1 MRTELR
7 EQILSEENIYKA
19 IFAMESYIS
28 ERDLLNPEDLDTF
41 LRLRDKYDF
50 NGIVSDTI
58 EKCKKTL
65 NQLLDDEN
73 ELLEVNVFFKIKKL
87 SSEGNTIVEY
97 RPLHTASLVNQI
109 CMASMLMPLMFDDSN
124 GKRNLSELSRMLP
137 HNFYGNIPSCNIG
150 SIFMNWTEKYRQYS
164 QIVTTRCR
172 EYSKTREYDKEI
184 SFDLKDFFPSINPL
198 KILNFIWNAV
208 SSKYKDNA
216 DKKCLKTII
225 SKLLYFKIPEENIQG
240 WKDVY
245 YKEQQNN
252 VKPVNGFYPVRGI
265 AQGLPQSYFFGNL
278 CMIEVADCM
287 SHVDKLMDS
296 DSYFYVDD
304 SVVFAKNINSDL
316 FGELIQRLN
325 NSVTESQKDWEEYPV
340 MGHDLLSQAM
350 DINYNIQ
357 FHPNGKSTICDIN
370 DSFKGMDGLF
380 LVQRPVSMG
389 GWIKGNIDEV
399 DDNVALKK
407 LTVLQDV
414 VNLEINKLRSKRT
427 KLKDNSYGEERLKW
441 LRRYKRYFLFRQ
453 RKLQILLNGKYDK
466 ELKAKFYETF
476 KIDDVT
482 SQDKTSKELIDAL
495 FEVFEEEIWFI
506 RHFE

>member
-1 MRTELR
+1 MDTNLR

-19 IFAMESYIS
+19 IFAVESYIS
-28 ERDLLNPEDLDTF
+28 ERNLLSASDLDVF

-50 NGIVSDTI
+50 NGIISTVI
-58 EKCKKTL
+58 EDCKKTL
-65 NQLLDDEN
+65 TKLLDNEN
-73 ELLEVNVFFKIKKL
+73 ELLEINIFFKIKKL
-87 SSEGNTIVEY
+87 SSEENPVVEY

-137 HNFYGNIPSCNIG
+137 HNFYGNIPSCNVG

-164 QIVTTRCR
+164 QIVTNCCR
-172 EYSKTREYDKEI
+172 EYAKTREYDKEI

-198 KILNFIWNAV
+198 KILNYIWNAV
-208 SSKYKDNA
+208 SGKYKNDT

-225 SKLLYFKIPEENIQG
+225 SKLLYFRIPEGNLEG

-245 YKEQQNN
+245 YKGQGDLI
-252 VKPVNGFYPVRGI
+252 KPINGFYPSRGI

-278 CMIEVADCM
+278 CMIEVAEIM
-287 SHVDKLMDS
+287 SHFEELTGS

-304 SVVFAKNINSDL
+304 SVVFAKNIDTNL
-316 FGELIQRLN
+316 FGKLIEKLN
-325 NSVTESQKDWEEYPV
+325 DSVTKTPQKWEEYPV
-340 MGHDLLSQAM
+340 LGQELLSQAM
-350 DINYNIQ
+350 DISYNIQ
-357 FHPNGKSTICDIN
+357 FHPNGKSTICDIK

-407 LTVLQDV
+407 LTALQTV
-414 VNLEINKLRSKRT
+414 VDTEIKKLLSK
-427 KLKDNSYGEERLKW
+427 KNSLKDNSYGEERLKW

-453 RKLQILLNGKYDK
+453 RRLQILLNGKYDE
-466 ELKAKFYETF
+466 ELKSDFFKKFRIEE
-476 KIDDVT
+476 IT
-482 SQDKTSKELIDAL
+482 SQRKPSKELIN
-495 FEVFEEEIWFI
+495 VSSK
-506 RHFE
+506 